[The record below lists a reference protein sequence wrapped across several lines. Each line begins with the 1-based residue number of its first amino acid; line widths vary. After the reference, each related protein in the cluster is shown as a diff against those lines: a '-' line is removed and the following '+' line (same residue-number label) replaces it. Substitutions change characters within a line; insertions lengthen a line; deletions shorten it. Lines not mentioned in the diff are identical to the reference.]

1 MQVMIDTKLDR
12 VDLVEEGSCSEAYIM
27 MYKGKDGALKVSKER
42 VEAILAK
49 MKPEYATEVR
59 EYFEDQI
66 EKAKCKKSEE
76 ENAEL
81 DKAKEDLKAANE
93 ELQKAQDEL
102 KGANEELAKAKQ
114 DLATANKNLED
125 VAKSKGNEEPD
136 FEEVLKAAPEAMR
149 GFLTQLKQA
158 QDEAVAKAKQ
168 LEEEKAHNEA
178 VAKAK
183 ELSVLPVEEQE
194 LVDLFKSKEGAV
206 VAPMLEKIAKSI
218 SESGLLDEQ
227 GTGTNYNNNDANAD
241 IDARVEAL
249 AKSKNISKEKAMV
262 EIFQADP
269 EAYAKYNGGV

>member
-76 ENAEL
+76 GAEL
-81 DKAKEDLKAANE
+81 DKAKEDLKAANK
-93 ELQKAQDEL
+93 ELQKTKDEL
-102 KGANEELAKAKQ
+102 KDANEELAKAKQ
-114 DLATANKNLED
+114 DLAAANKNLED

-149 GFLTQLKQA
+149 GFLKQLKQS

-183 ELSVLPVEEQE
+183 ELSVLPVKEQE

-218 SESGLLDEQ
+218 MESGLLDEK
-227 GTGTNYNNNDANAD
+227 GTGVNYNNNDANAD

>member
-76 ENAEL
+76 DAEL

-93 ELQKAQDEL
+93 ELQKTQDEL

-114 DLATANKNLED
+114 DLAAANKNLED

-149 GFLTQLKQA
+149 GFLKQLKQS

-183 ELSVLPVEEQE
+183 ELSVLPVKEQE

-218 SESGLLDEQ
+218 MESGLLDEK
-227 GTGTNYNNNDANAD
+227 GTGVNYNNNDANAD

>member
-59 EYFEDQI
+59 EYFEGQI

-76 ENAEL
+76 DAEL
-81 DKAKEDLKAANE
+81 DKAKEDLKDANK
-93 ELQKAQDEL
+93 ELQKTKDEL
-102 KGANEELAKAKQ
+102 KDANEELAKAKQ
-114 DLATANKNLED
+114 DLAAANKNLED

-149 GFLTQLKQA
+149 GFLKQLKQS

-183 ELSVLPVEEQE
+183 ELSVLPVKEQE

-218 SESGLLDEQ
+218 MESGLLDEK
-227 GTGTNYNNNDANAD
+227 GTGVNYNNNDANAD

>member
-76 ENAEL
+76 DAEF
-81 DKAKEDLKAANE
+81 DKAKEDLKAANK
-93 ELQKAQDEL
+93 ELQKTKDEL
-102 KGANEELAKAKQ
+102 KDANEELAKAKQ
-114 DLATANKNLED
+114 DLAAANKNLED

-149 GFLTQLKQA
+149 GFLKQLKQS

-183 ELSVLPVEEQE
+183 ELSVLPVKEQE

-218 SESGLLDEQ
+218 MESGLLDEK
-227 GTGTNYNNNDANAD
+227 GTGVNYNNNDANAD

>member
-76 ENAEL
+76 DAEL
-81 DKAKEDLKAANE
+81 DKAKEDLKAANK
-93 ELQKAQDEL
+93 ELQKTKDEL
-102 KGANEELAKAKQ
+102 KDANEELAKAKQ
-114 DLATANKNLED
+114 DLAAANKNLED

-149 GFLTQLKQA
+149 GFLKQLKQS

-183 ELSVLPVEEQE
+183 ELSVLPVKEQE

-218 SESGLLDEQ
+218 MESGLLDEK
-227 GTGTNYNNNDANAD
+227 GTGVNYNNNDANAD
-241 IDARVEAL
+241 IEARVESL

-262 EIFQADP
+262 EIFKADP

>member
-76 ENAEL
+76 DAEL
-81 DKAKEDLKAANE
+81 DKAKEDLKAANK
-93 ELQKAQDEL
+93 ELQKTKDEL

-149 GFLTQLKQA
+149 GFLKQLKQS

-183 ELSVLPVEEQE
+183 ELSVLPVKEQE

-218 SESGLLDEQ
+218 MESGLLDEK
-227 GTGTNYNNNDANAD
+227 GTGVNYNNNDANAD

>member
-76 ENAEL
+76 DAEL
-81 DKAKEDLKAANE
+81 DKAKEDLKAANK
-93 ELQKAQDEL
+93 ELQKTKDEL
-102 KGANEELAKAKQ
+102 KDANEELAKAKQ
-114 DLATANKNLED
+114 DLAAANKNLED

-149 GFLTQLKQA
+149 GFLKQLKQS

-183 ELSVLPVEEQE
+183 ELSVLPVKEQE

-218 SESGLLDEQ
+218 MESGLLDEK
-227 GTGTNYNNNDANAD
+227 GTGVNYNNNDANAD